1 MATKKLNV
9 LGLPLQLEDLEVKD
23 KVPLA
28 FMEDYVFYKG
38 RILNKEFLVL
48 HFKGDY
54 LSIPRLRKHLEIIPR
69 FLGVTDHCVLW
80 LDKVS
85 SARREHLIINDIP
98 FFVDEK
104 MVFLPFVGTR
114 LEKHYDAKHKPLA
127 DKFTT
132 AEQCVFLWILHNKTS
147 ECTISVIM
155 NDLKLSQS
163 TVARALLLFTKY
175 GLLTFRGKGTRKK
188 YFRIEAKQFWET
200 GKKYLQ
206 TPVQKR
212 LFLEDIALKH
222 TMEAFTAGEY
232 ALAEMSMLEIPE
244 HQCKAVYKKYFD
256 KLKGSA
262 VASPDMLRS
271 ENYLIVEL
279 WNYDP
284 GLFAKIC
291 QNSSLKSG
299 IVDIFSLYASL
310 ENLIEDARIEKELEK
325 LMEDFFQWLEE

>member
-1 MATKKLNV
+1 MIKELNV
-9 LGLPLQLEDLEVKD
+9 LGLPLQLEELEVKD
-23 KVPLA
+23 KLPLA
-28 FMEDYVFYKG
+28 FIGDYDFYRGK
-38 RILNKEFLVL
+38 ILNKEFLVF

-54 LSIPRLRKHLEIIPR
+54 LSIPRLQKHFEIIPR
-69 FLGVTDHCVLW
+69 FLGITVPCSLW

-85 SARREHLIINDIP
+85 SARREHLINNAIP

-104 MVFLPFVGTR
+104 MVFLPFLGTQ
-114 LEKHYDAKHKPLA
+114 LEKRQDAALKPLA

-147 ECTISVIM
+147 ECPINRIR
-155 NDLKLSQS
+155 NDLKLSQA

-212 LFLEDIALKH
+212 LFLEDIALIR
-222 TMEAFTAGEY
+222 TMEAFTAGED
-232 ALAEMSMLEIPE
+232 ALAEMSMLEVPE
-244 HQCKAVYKKYFD
+244 HQCKAVYKKSFD
-256 KLKGSA
+256 QLKGSVA
-262 VASPDMLRS
+262 ASPDMLRS
-271 ENYLIVEL
+271 ENYVIVEL

-284 GLFAKIC
+284 GLFAKTC
-291 QNSSLKSG
+291 PDSSSKSG

-310 ENLIEDARIEKELEK
+310 ENLTEDVRIEKELEK
-325 LMEDFFQWLEE
+325 LMEDFFNG

>member
-1 MATKKLNV
+1 MTKELNV
-9 LGLPLQLEDLEVKD
+9 LGLPLQLEELEVKD
-23 KVPLA
+23 KLPLA
-28 FMEDYVFYKG
+28 FMGDYDFYRGK
-38 RILNKEFLVL
+38 ILNKEFLVF

-54 LSIPRLRKHLEIIPR
+54 LSITRLQKHFEIIPR
-69 FLGVTDHCVLW
+69 FLGITVPCSLW

-85 SARREHLIINDIP
+85 SARREHLINNAIP

-104 MVFLPFVGTR
+104 MVFLPFLGTQ
-114 LEKHYDAKHKPLA
+114 LEKRQDAALKPLA

-147 ECTISVIM
+147 ECPINRIRS
-155 NDLKLSQS
+155 DLKLSQA

-212 LFLEDIALKH
+212 LFLEDIALIR
-222 TMEAFTAGEY
+222 TMEAFTAGED
-232 ALAEMSMLEIPE
+232 ALAEMTMLEVPE
-244 HQCKAVYKKYFD
+244 HQCKAVYKKSFD
-256 KLKGSA
+256 QLKGSVA
-262 VASPDMLRS
+262 ASPDMLRS
-271 ENYLIVEL
+271 ENYVIVEI

-284 GLFAKIC
+284 GLFAKTC
-291 QNSSLKSG
+291 PDSSSKSG

-310 ENLIEDARIEKELEK
+310 ENLTEDVRIEKELEK
-325 LMEDFFQWLEE
+325 LMEDFFNG